1 MIIEIP
7 FVDKSSYHAARIN
20 VSRNAFLNPRSEEKN
35 IFFDVHTGLVQSL
48 NSPFFPPHIGVEPGR
63 AKEESRITCMRM
75 LRTPP
80 FFPPKSGEK
89 PYLEVFSRFGLWRD
103 FLNDN
108 IQATIS
114 AFRLIKNMS
123 INPKS
128 VEFHQCHA
136 RPRSICSLSQYQR

>member
-1 MIIEIP
+1 
-7 FVDKSSYHAARIN
+7 
-20 VSRNAFLNPRSEEKN
+20 
-35 IFFDVHTGLVQSL
+35 
-48 NSPFFPPHIGVEPGR
+48 
-63 AKEESRITCMRM
+63 MRM

-80 FFPPKSGEK
+80 FFPPQIGGK
-89 PYLEVFSRFGLWRD
+89 PYLEVFPRFGLCRRV

-136 RPRSICSLSQYQR
+136 KPREKTLPRFVDNCKHRLGLESARAALCK